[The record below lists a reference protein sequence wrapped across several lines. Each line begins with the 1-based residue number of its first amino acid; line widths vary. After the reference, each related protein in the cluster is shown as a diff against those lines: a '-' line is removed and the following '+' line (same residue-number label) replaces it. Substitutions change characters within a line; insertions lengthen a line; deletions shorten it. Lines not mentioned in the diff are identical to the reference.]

1 MLLASMVLPWLRTED
16 GRVIW
21 ANPRPNST
29 LFCRP
34 ISFIFEKESKELTT
48 ATYVQLQK
56 EVESLTPS
64 IIQLTNDVTISV
76 RHEIALTM
84 IDGKVHSAIQNIRS
98 QQVCSIRR
106 AKPTEMNNIGG
117 VLARPNGDW
126 TQHGVSTLHCWIRSM
141 EMFLHIAYRLP
152 FCEWQARGEEKQR
165 IVKEQN
171 QRIQTEFRQC
181 LGS

>member
-1 MLLASMVLPWLRTED
+1 MLLATMVPLRLRTED

-29 LFCRP
+29 SFCRP
-34 ISFIFEKESKELTT
+34 ISFIFEKELTT
-48 ATYVQLQK
+48 ATYV
-56 EVESLTPS
+56 VESPTPS
-64 IIQLTNDVTISV
+64 IVQLTNDVSISV
-76 RHEIALTM
+76 HQEMALTM
-84 IDGKVHSAIQNIRS
+84 IDGKVHNAIQNIRS

-106 AKPTEMNNIGG
+106 AKPTEMNNIDE
-117 VLARPNGDW
+117 VLARPITRDR
-126 TQHGVSTLHCWIRSM
+126 TQHGISTLHCWIRSI
-141 EMFLHIAYRLP
+141 EMLLHIAYRLP